1 MNWPRKSGMKS
12 INASFS
18 LSLLALALALIFCY
32 PTKSSFAQSD
42 NLIEKK
48 WSRSSGSITFRKD
61 KTFTNSD
68 SVLTKKQVGTWEL
81 NKSDLILIK
90 DADTT
95 FLKIKIVKED
105 QVCFSLQNGNE
116 IYFLDQKKRDNTGF
130 TVSGFL
136 RGFLGLLFIIGIAY
150 ILSNDKRA
158 INWKLVGKGVV
169 LQLVLAILILKV
181 PMVESLFDFL
191 SRAFTKVVNMSHD
204 GATFI
209 FAAFGDKELNPVVM
223 NFVTWIL
230 PSVIFFSAL
239 SSLLYYWGILQKF
252 VYAMAWIMYRTMG
265 LSGAESV
272 AAAGNVFLGQTE
284 APLLVKPYL
293 SKMTKSELLSLMVGG
308 MATIAGGVL
317 AAYIG
322 FLGKGDP
329 IRELYF
335 AKHLLTASIMSAPAA
350 IVFAKILYPEKEEI
364 QRDLTVAK
372 DKIGSSTLEAIANGT
387 TDGVKLAVNVAAM
400 LIVFISLIAL
410 CNFILNFLGYHTGL
424 NAWIAQGGTYN
435 GLSFEFLMGYLFA
448 PVAWIMGVPWQDALI
463 FGQLLGEKTILN
475 EFVAYPHLG
484 ELQDRMTQKSVLM
497 ATYALCGFANFASIG
512 IQIGGIGSLIPE
524 RKGELA
530 KFGIKA
536 LIGGTLAC
544 LSTAI
549 LVGMIF

>member
-1 MNWPRKSGMKS
+1 MKS
-12 INASFS
+12 TSVSNINRFVAQFFVALFCVLTIPAFTQDASW
-18 LSLLALALALIFCY
+18 L
-32 PTKSSFAQSD
+32 QRWD
-42 NLIEKK
+42 
-48 WSRSSGSITFRKD
+48 RSSGFLEFKNKQSFVL
-61 KTFTNSD
+61 SD
-68 SVLTKKQVGTWEL
+68 SDFAGITDGTWSIQNDSL
-81 NKSDLILIK
+81 YLFGA
-90 DADTT
+90 ADTLS
-95 FLKIKIVKED
+95 FFVKSKVASQLTLVSRES
-105 QVCFSLQNGNE
+105 QELFFVESSVKN
-116 IYFLDQKKRDNTGF
+116 NTGF
-130 TVSGFL
+130 SIIGLL
-136 RGFLGLLFIIGIAY
+136 RGFLGLLFVLGLAY
-150 ILSNDKRA
+150 LLSSDRKA
-158 INWKLVGKGVV
+158 INWALVGKGIA
-169 LQLVLAILILKV
+169 LQLILALLILKV
-181 PMVESLFDFL
+181 PFVESLFDFL
-191 SRAFTKVVNMSHD
+191 AKGFTTVVNMSHD
-204 GATFI
+204 GATFV
-209 FAAFGDKELNPVVM
+209 FRALGDVEMNPALM

-252 VYAMAWIMYRTMG
+252 VYAMAWVMYRAMG

-293 SKMTKSELLSLMVGG
+293 ERMTKSELLSLMVGG

-350 IVFAKILYPEKEEI
+350 IVFAKILYPEKEKI
-364 QRDLTVAK
+364 HTDLSVSK
-372 DKIGSSTLEAIANGT
+372 EKLGGSTLEAIANGT
-387 TDGVKLAVNVAAM
+387 TDGVRLAVNVGAM

-410 CNFILNFLGYHTGL
+410 CNYILGLFGHFTGL
-424 NAWIAQGGTYN
+424 NVLISAGGSYES
-435 GLSFEFLMGYLFA
+435 LSFEFIMGHIFA
-448 PVAWIMGVPWQDALI
+448 PIAWLMGVPWQDSMI

-484 ELQDRMTQKSVLM
+484 ELQDRMTQKSILM

-512 IQIGGIGSLIPE
+512 IQIGGIGALVPG

-530 KFGIKA
+530 KFGLKA

-544 LSTAI
+544 FSTAI

>member
-1 MNWPRKSGMKS
+1 MKS
-12 INASFS
+12 TSVSNIKRLLAYAFTALICILAIPVIAQENKALINSWERADGVLELKSDKTFS
-18 LSLLALALALIFCY
+18 LSDSDYAHITSGTWSSSKDALLLWNASDTVSF
-32 PTKSSFAQSD
+32 TVKSSSPTQLTLLSPDKRELNFV
-42 NLIEKK
+42 E
-48 WSRSSGSITFRKD
+48 RSSK
-61 KTFTNSD
+61 N
-68 SVLTKKQVGTWEL
+68 
-81 NKSDLILIK
+81 
-90 DADTT
+90 
-95 FLKIKIVKED
+95 
-105 QVCFSLQNGNE
+105 
-116 IYFLDQKKRDNTGF
+116 NTGF
-130 TVSGFL
+130 TFTAFI
-136 RGFLGLLFIIGIAY
+136 RGFIGLLFVLGLAY
-150 ILSNDKRA
+150 LLSSDRRA
-158 INWKLVGKGVV
+158 INWALVGKGIA
-169 LQLVLAILILKV
+169 LQLVLALLILKV
-181 PMVESLFDFL
+181 PFVESLFDFL
-191 SRAFTKVVNMSHD
+191 AKGFTTVVNMSHD

-209 FAAFGDKELNPVVM
+209 FRSMGDAEMNPVLM

-252 VYAMAWIMYRTMG
+252 VYAMAWVMYRAMG

-293 SKMTKSELLSLMVGG
+293 EKMTKSELLSLMVGG

-329 IRELYF
+329 LRELYF

-350 IVFAKILYPEKEEI
+350 IVFAKMLYPEKEEI
-364 QRDLTVAK
+364 QTDLSVSK
-372 DKIGSSTLEAIANGT
+372 EKLGGSTLEAIANGT
-387 TDGVKLAVNVAAM
+387 TDGVRLAVNVGAM
-400 LIVFISLIAL
+400 LLVFISLIAL
-410 CNFILNFLGYHTGL
+410 CNYILSLFGQFTGL
-424 NAWIAQGGTYN
+424 NGIIAAGGSYDN
-435 GLSFEFLMGYLFA
+435 LSFEFLMGHIFA
-448 PVAWIMGVPWQDALI
+448 PIAWLMGVPWQDAMI

-484 ELQDRMTQKSVLM
+484 ELQDKMTQKSILM

-512 IQIGGIGSLIPE
+512 IQIGGIGALIPG